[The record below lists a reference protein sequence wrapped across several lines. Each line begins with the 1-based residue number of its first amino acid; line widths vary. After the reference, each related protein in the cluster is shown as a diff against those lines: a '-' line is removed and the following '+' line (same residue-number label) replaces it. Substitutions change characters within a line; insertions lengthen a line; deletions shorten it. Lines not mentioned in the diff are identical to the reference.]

1 MTALQVG
8 KTMCGRR
15 DCGVRV
21 CATGEWLGTG
31 GAERFSSAAA
41 VIQQGSSGCGAS
53 NCAQC

>member
-8 KTMCGRR
+8 ETMCGRR

-21 CATGEWLGTG
+21 CATGEWLGAG

-53 NCAQC
+53 NCA

>member
-8 KTMCGRR
+8 KKMCGRR

-31 GAERFSSAAA
+31 GAELSALRRRWSSREVRGAARQTGRS
-41 VIQQGSSGCGAS
+41 V
-53 NCAQC
+53 